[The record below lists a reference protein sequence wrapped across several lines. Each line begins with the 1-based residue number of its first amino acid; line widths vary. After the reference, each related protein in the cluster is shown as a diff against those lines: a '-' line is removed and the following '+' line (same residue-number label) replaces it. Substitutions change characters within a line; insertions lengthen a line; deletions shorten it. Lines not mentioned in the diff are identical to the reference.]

1 MFLYLL
7 NDKESEAFLEL
18 AAKAMQVNGKEKDC
32 ELAVLDQFRL
42 ELGKKDYNLQGT
54 RMSDLIDIFLA
65 SSAPAKRSAII
76 ELSSILYADEEIDK
90 KEKTWIVDLAKK
102 IGVHEDETER
112 LVSWSK
118 NFNDFVKVGLM
129 YINL

>member
-42 ELGKKDYNLQGT
+42 ELGKNDYNLQET

-90 KEKTWIVDLAKK
+90 KEKAWIIDLAKK
-102 IGVHEDETER
+102 IGVPEDETER

>member
-102 IGVHEDETER
+102 LAYMKMKQNVSLVGVKISMILLR
-112 LVSWSK
+112 
-118 NFNDFVKVGLM
+118 
-129 YINL
+129 